1 LEHLQA
7 LLYSGNVLE
16 RRLDEVWGRGRPGVM
31 GILNVTPDSFSDGGR
46 FLPVDEAVEHGLA
59 LLDAGADIVDV
70 GGESSRPGASPAAA
84 GVEIERVVPVIRG
97 LARLRP
103 TALIS
108 VDTTKAEVADP
119 ALSAGAVLVNDTSAG
134 RDPAMLGTVV
144 RRGAGIVLMHMRGEP
159 RTMQGDTAYV
169 DVVAEVH
176 DFLAARAAQ
185 ARAAG
190 ISRER
195 IMLDPGIGFGKDVA
209 GNLCLLGALPD
220 LASLGY
226 PVLVGVSRKSFIGT
240 LAGGEVDERLAGSLA
255 ALADTVGLPRM
266 LVRVHDVGATVQFLT
281 ILSALRGAA

>member
-7 LLYSGNVLE
+7 LLYSGSVLE
-16 RRLDEVWGRGRPGVM
+16 RRLDEVWGRRRPGVM

-46 FLPVDEAVEHGLA
+46 FLAVDEAVEHGLA

-70 GGESSRPGASPAAA
+70 GGESSRPGASSVAAR
-84 GVEIERVVPVIRG
+84 VEIERVVPVIRG

-103 TALIS
+103 SALIS

-119 ALSAGAVLVNDTSAG
+119 ALSAGAVFVNDTSAG
-134 RDPAMLGTVV
+134 REPAMLATVV
-144 RRGAGIVLMHMRGEP
+144 KHGAGIVLMHMRGEP
-159 RTMQGDTAYV
+159 RTMQRDTAYV

-190 ISRER
+190 IAREC
-195 IMLDPGIGFGKDVA
+195 IMLDPGIGFAKNAA
-209 GNLCLLGALPD
+209 GNLCLLAALPD

-226 PVLVGVSRKSFIGT
+226 PVVVGASRKSFIGT
-240 LAGGEVDERLAGSLA
+240 LAGAEVEERLAGSLA
-255 ALADTVGLPRM
+255 AIADTVGLPRV
-266 LVRVHDVGATVQFLT
+266 LVRVHDVEATVQFLT